1 MHFPAHDI
9 PEDTPPVPGA
19 GGYEIGAG
27 LGVVVPW
34 EADRTAARTGFRL
47 RHRHLLEGVNETLER
62 ITLDI
67 MAEQGITEG
76 AIAAEMERLV
86 EGA

>member
-1 MHFPAHDI
+1 MHFPVHDI
-9 PEDTPPVPGA
+9 PENTSPVLGA
-19 GGYEIGAG
+19 DGYEVCAG

-34 EADRTAARTGFRL
+34 EADRTAASTGFRL
-47 RHRHLLEGVNETLER
+47 GHRHLLEGVNEILER

-67 MAEQGITEG
+67 MVEQGITEG
-76 AIAAEMERLV
+76 VIAAEMERLV